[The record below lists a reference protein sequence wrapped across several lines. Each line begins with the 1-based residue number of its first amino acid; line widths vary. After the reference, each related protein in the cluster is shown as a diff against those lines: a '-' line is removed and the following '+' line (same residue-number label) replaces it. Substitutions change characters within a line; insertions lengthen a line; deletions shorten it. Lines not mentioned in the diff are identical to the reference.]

1 MILKNDP
8 TLSKAYKEHH
18 VFKELEE
25 MKDFYEAV
33 SDRAFCVVP
42 LGTKACLNYVSY
54 YYMSI
59 QGTLDSIN
67 PNRSLEKFA
76 SILSQNRVKVTYYVS
91 IKTL

>member
-25 MKDFYEAV
+25 MMDFYEAV

-54 YYMSI
+54 YYM
-59 QGTLDSIN
+59 
-67 PNRSLEKFA
+67 
-76 SILSQNRVKVTYYVS
+76 
-91 IKTL
+91 